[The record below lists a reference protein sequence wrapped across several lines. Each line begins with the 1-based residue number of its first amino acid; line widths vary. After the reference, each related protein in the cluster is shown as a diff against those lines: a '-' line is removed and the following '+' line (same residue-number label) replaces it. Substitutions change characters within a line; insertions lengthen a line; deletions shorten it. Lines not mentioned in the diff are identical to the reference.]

1 MENYNVSDTNNYLLN
16 QSHYPPQ
23 QSYDNNESY
32 AYSKAGNGSEN
43 TKYHFKQDNSN
54 DFVGGYQLS
63 NGYST
68 VTEQKG
74 QNLNNYESTQF
85 VGHQFQTNTTTYD
98 NSSQFQNYPSQSEYY
113 SVQGQQKTGEK
124 YSSQDETDLPKQ
136 NDAYQV
142 NSNNHY
148 SQSDRNYDGSLTTE
162 TSRSSGPNGEKL
174 DRYDRDHRH
183 RREYK
188 RSRNRSVDSRE
199 SYRRHRRRS
208 RSRSYDRSGHRRSH
222 SYRRRR
228 SRSYRRSRSRSY
240 RSGRRHQSYRYSR
253 HRSRSFS
260 RSPHREQEY
269 DYQKDNKTDN
279 DRDPRDIG
287 LDIMEKA
294 KMLRSNEMERRR
306 MKDIEEAQRDDLT
319 VLVSNMH
326 LSVDE
331 RDIYELFS
339 EHAGKVRDIQCV
351 RDLRS
356 GRSKG
361 IAYVEFYTQE
371 SVIKALSMTGM
382 SMKGQGIRVHSSQA
396 EKNRAA
402 KAAKQLQDNALKES
416 DNPTTIVVSNLLG
429 VLSYLNEIELNQL
442 FSPFGN
448 IIDVALARTDNGE
461 SKGYAYIRF
470 KRWNEAKEALNVM
483 NGFDI
488 NGQQIKVAYAN
499 TRKDPKSRLHSLG
512 DLDMERLDDDDAG
525 LISGSNVKIAL
536 MKKLQQRQ
544 PLNSSNLVLS
554 NMYTSADYAD
564 NHEFFDEIE
573 EDVKEECGKYGTVVQ
588 VFVNRRNP
596 DGKVYVKFKN
606 NDDAQSANK
615 SLQGRYFAGNTIQ
628 VSYISDDQYQDV
640 VNKS

>member
-124 YSSQDETDLPKQ
+124 YSSQDETNLPKQ

-240 RSGRRHQSYRYSR
+240 RSGRRHHSYRYPR

-260 RSPHREQEY
+260 RSPNREQEY
-269 DYQKDNKTDN
+269 DYQKDNKNDN